1 MAQQPFLAKIIGI
14 PHIPSIVEVN
24 VRIGPSTEVD
34 LAFKTPVGTANLPI
48 IEVQEDA
55 QKRNLEG
62 KTYQWF
68 RLQFPQ
74 GTGWVRDDLIEVVGD
89 GTTVGYPTLS
99 NPVVAFSMARQN
111 VNTVQS
117 GQETTPATINPNVP
131 IIPSTPQ
138 TTPAPVAPPAEVQQ
152 QVMATQT
159 AVAAPTAGQALA
171 IAMVEGVKLRPGP
184 GTKHEPVS
192 ARMPYKSTAKI
203 LECKQGDDGVDFCWV
218 KLEYQGVQGWARE
231 DLVRYTGKFGTL
243 GLSCDDQYP
252 NPVQESVWVR
262 DYDYPTAK
270 RIPWVHWG
278 WDHGG
283 FGQRKGAPILAGPK
297 GGKVVI
303 TALCQRCGSEGAS
316 APEKGFSLSDQRVLG
331 DAGWNYGYG
340 HYVIVRYHND
350 ILPESTK
357 AELAKRGFAGGH
369 CFVMYAH
376 LQDILVQPGQD
387 LQPNQQIATLGNS
400 GNSEGPHL
408 HLELRA
414 DKNADNKNWAS
425 MKNGLMTPQVLFL
438 R

>member
-1 MAQQPFLAKIIGI
+1 MAQQPFVAKIIGI

-24 VRIGPSTEVD
+24 VRVGPSTDVA
-34 LAFKTPVGTANLPI
+34 LAFKAPVGTANLPI

-74 GTGWVRDDLIEVVGD
+74 GTGWVRDDLIEVMGD
-89 GTTVGYPTLS
+89 GTTIGYPVLS
-99 NPVVAFSMARQN
+99 NPIVAFSLVRQN
-111 VNTVQS
+111 VTTIQP
-117 GQETTPATINPNVP
+117 GQETTPVAINPTVP

-138 TTPAPVAPPAEVQQ
+138 TIPAPVAPPATVQQ
-152 QVMATQT
+152 QVIAIQT
-159 AVAAPTAGQALA
+159 AASPAGAALA
-171 IAMVEGVKLRPGP
+171 VAMVEGVKLRPGP
-184 GTKHEPVS
+184 GTKHEPIT
-192 ARMPYKSTAKI
+192 ARMPFKSTAKI
-203 LECKQGDDGVDFCWV
+203 LECKPGDDGVDFCWV

-231 DLVRYTGKFGTL
+231 DLIRYTGKFGTL
-243 GLSCDDQYP
+243 GLSCDDMYP
-252 NPVQESVWVR
+252 NPVPESVWVR

-283 FGQRKGAPILAGPK
+283 IGQRKGSAILAGPK

-303 TALCQRCGSEGAS
+303 TALCQRCGAEGAS
-316 APEKGFSLSDQRVLG
+316 APEKGFALSDQRVLG

-376 LQDILVQPGQD
+376 LQDILIQPGQD

-414 DKNADNKNWAS
+414 DKNADNKIWAS